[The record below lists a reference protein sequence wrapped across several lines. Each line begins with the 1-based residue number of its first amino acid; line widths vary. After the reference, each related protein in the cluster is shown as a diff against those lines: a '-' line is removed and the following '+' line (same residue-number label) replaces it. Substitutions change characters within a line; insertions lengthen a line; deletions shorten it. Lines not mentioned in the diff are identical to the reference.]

1 MLSTSSASLI
11 SARIDRLP
19 PSRPLWGWV
28 ARISFGAFF
37 EIYETALTSL
47 LAPLLVHVGIFHK
60 DRGGLFGLPDLATF
74 GFATFFGLFIGAVL
88 FSAIADRMGRRPI
101 FTYSLIWYAVATLI
115 MGTQTDALSICLWR
129 FIAAIGVGAEIIA
142 VDSYIS
148 EMMPKAMRGRAF
160 AISKAIQYCAVPLA
174 AILATIL
181 ARKTVVGLDGWRVML
196 LVPTIGAILI
206 WWVRRGLPES
216 PRWLAEHGREQEAQ
230 AILNDVEARISQR
243 FGPLPPVEAAASIST
258 NAQHG
263 YRDLFRGQLLQR
275 TVMLVIVSCATT
287 IAFFGFSNWLPTLLE
302 ARGVGVSKSL
312 AYTAVV
318 GLSYPLAPFFF
329 SFFADR
335 FERKWQVLAGAG
347 VTATAGLLF
356 VAQSGVVG
364 WITCSLIITLGNNL
378 TSYGTHTYRSEL
390 FPTSVRARGIGFVY
404 SIDRLAAAFNSYL
417 IGFILVHA
425 GVAGVL
431 TFIAGASMVAMS
443 VIALFGPLTL
453 GLATEAIRNR
463 RKVTLE
469 ARLVSEK
476 YDATR

>member
-1 MLSTSSASLI
+1 LNETLLTANSALLI

-19 PSRPLWGWV
+19 PSRPLWSWV

-74 GFATFFGLFIGAVL
+74 AFATFFGLFAGAVL
-88 FSAIADRMGRRPI
+88 FSAIADRLGRRPI
-101 FTYSLIWYAVATLI
+101 FTYSLVWYALATLI
-115 MGTQTDALSICLWR
+115 MGFQTDALSICLWR

-148 EMMPKAMRGRAF
+148 EMMPKTMRGRAF

-174 AILATIL
+174 AILATVL
-181 ARKTVVGLDGWRVML
+181 ARRTVLGLDGWRVML
-196 LVPTIGAILI
+196 LVPTVGAILI

-230 AILNDVEARISQR
+230 VILNDVEARISQR
-243 FGPLPPVEAAASIST
+243 IHKSLPPVEPIEIVT
-258 NAQHG
+258 RPAQRG
-263 YRDLFRGQLLQR
+263 YLDLFRGQLLQR
-275 TVMLVIVSCATT
+275 TLMLVIVSCATT
-287 IAFFGFSNWLPTLLE
+287 VAFFGFSNWLPTLLE

-312 AYTAVV
+312 GYTAIV
-318 GLSYPLAPFFF
+318 GLSYPLAPFLF

-335 FERKWQVLAGAG
+335 VERKWQVLTGAG
-347 VTATAGLLF
+347 VTAAAGLLF
-356 VAQSGVVG
+356 VGQTGVVG
-364 WITCSLIITLGNNL
+364 WIVCSLVITLGNNL

-390 FPTSVRARGIGFVY
+390 FPTSLRARGIGFVY
-404 SIDRLAAAFNSYL
+404 SIDRLTAAFNSYL

-425 GVAGVL
+425 GVSGVL
-431 TFIAGASMVAMS
+431 IFIAGASVVAML

-463 RKVTLE
+463 RLE
-469 ARLVSEK
+469 A
-476 YDATR
+476 

>member
-1 MLSTSSASLI
+1 MTANSALLI

-19 PSRPLWGWV
+19 PSRPLWSWV

-47 LAPLLVHVGIFHK
+47 LAPLLVQTGIFHK

-74 GFATFFGLFIGAVL
+74 GFATFFGLFVGALL
-88 FSAIADRMGRRPI
+88 FSAIADRLGRRPI
-101 FTYSLIWYAVATLI
+101 FTYSLVWYALATLI
-115 MGTQTDALSICLWR
+115 MGFQTDALSICLWR

-148 EMMPKAMRGRAF
+148 EMMPKTMRGRAF

-174 AILATIL
+174 AILATVL
-181 ARKTVVGLDGWRVML
+181 ARRTVLGLDGWRVML
-196 LVPTIGAILI
+196 LVPTIGAVLI

-230 AILNDVEARISQR
+230 AILNEVEARISQR
-243 FGPLPPVEAAASIST
+243 IHKSLPPVELMDMAST
-258 NAQHG
+258 PAQKG
-263 YRDLFRGQLLQR
+263 FLELFRGQLLQR
-275 TVMLVIVSCATT
+275 TLMLVVVSCATT
-287 IAFFGFSNWLPTLLE
+287 VAFFGFSNWLPTLLE

-312 AYTAVV
+312 GYTAIV
-318 GLSYPLAPFFF
+318 GLSYPLAPFLF
-329 SFFADR
+329 SFFADKV
-335 FERKWQVLAGAG
+335 ERKWQVLTGAA
-347 VTATAGLLF
+347 VTAAAGLLF
-356 VAQSGVVG
+356 VAQTGVVG
-364 WITCSLIITLGNNL
+364 WIACSLVITLGNNL

-390 FPTSVRARGIGFVY
+390 FPTRVRARGIGFVY
-404 SIDRLAAAFNSYL
+404 SIDRLTAAFNSYL

-425 GVAGVL
+425 GVSGVL
-431 TFIAGASMVAMS
+431 IFIAGASAVAML

-463 RKVTLE
+463 RPEQAQIRTK
-469 ARLVSEK
+469 RLQ
-476 YDATR
+476 T